1 MKYNLQNK
9 ILKIGKRKR
18 MNGRGWASF
27 IPVLDIS
34 HDLSLYLSLYFNVNL
49 YLELGWAFIPMPYI
63 TRVLYLYL
71 YLYLYVQ
78 KNEWQGLGFIH
89 SDARY

>member
-1 MKYNLQNK
+1 
-9 ILKIGKRKR
+9 
-18 MNGRGWASF
+18 MNGRVWASF
-27 IPVLDIS
+27 IPIPVIS
-34 HDLSLYLSLYFNVNL
+34 RDLYLYLSLYLSLYFNVNL
-49 YLELGWAFIPMPYI
+49 YLELGWVFIPMPYI

-71 YLYLYVQ
+71 YLYVE

>member
-1 MKYNLQNK
+1 
-9 ILKIGKRKR
+9 
-18 MNGRGWASF
+18 MNGRVWASF
-27 IPVLDIS
+27 IPIPVIS
-34 HDLSLYLSLYFNVNL
+34 RDLYLYLSLYFNVNL
-49 YLELGWAFIPMPYI
+49 YLELGWVFIPMPYI

-71 YLYLYVQ
+71 YLYVE